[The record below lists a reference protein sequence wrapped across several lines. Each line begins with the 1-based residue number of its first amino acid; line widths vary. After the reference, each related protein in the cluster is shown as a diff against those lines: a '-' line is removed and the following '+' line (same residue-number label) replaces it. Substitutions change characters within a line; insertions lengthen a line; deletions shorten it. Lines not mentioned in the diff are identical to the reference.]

1 MSRRLISLAVLAA
14 LLAAGAADAQE
25 KSKKLYRWVDR
36 DGTVQFSDTLPPE
49 AIDQARTEMSDS
61 GRVVA
66 DVDRALTEEERA
78 AAAIAAAEAAR
89 REAEAEQ
96 TRKSEEAMLSSF
108 QTEDELRR
116 SMQERVTLLQQ
127 TLAAIE
133 AGIASQR
140 ASLTA
145 LLQQATDIEL
155 AGAQV
160 GAVQAATIRE
170 LHDEIT
176 KQQQMLVVKQSEL
189 EDADENLERLVL
201 RFRELKAEAA
211 GIATPPAGAPEDAA
225 SPDDAD
231 AEAPATGPAPEGA
244 AAG

>member
-36 DGTVQFSDTLPPE
+36 DGKVQFSDTLPPE